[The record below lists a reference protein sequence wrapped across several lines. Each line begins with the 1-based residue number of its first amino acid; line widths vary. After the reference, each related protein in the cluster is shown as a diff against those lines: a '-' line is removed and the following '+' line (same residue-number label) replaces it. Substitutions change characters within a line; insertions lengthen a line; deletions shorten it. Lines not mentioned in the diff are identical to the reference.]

1 MSDEAEF
8 QSHPISYEVDDLVAL
23 SKLVP
28 RGPTQVLRIAV
39 GAIAIIFAFTLV
51 AEVWS
56 LTGIIDWSAIIT
68 CLIVATIVLI
78 VSSRRIRARF
88 WLRVMRAGAFH
99 GAQSYAITPAA
110 LRISSPKGVSDV
122 RWTAVVDV
130 KRAGDRLFAFM
141 NHRQAYVVPRR
152 AFDSDEQ
159 FEAFI
164 VAAQDRWEQSH
175 RL

>member
-1 MSDEAEF
+1 MTDEAEL
-8 QSHPISYEVDDLVAL
+8 QSHPISYEIDDLVAL

-28 RGPTQVLRIAV
+28 RGPMQVLRIAA

-68 CLIVATIVLI
+68 CLIVAMIVLI

-88 WLRVMRAGAFH
+88 WLRIMRAGAFH
-99 GAQSYAITPAA
+99 GAQSYAITPGA
-110 LRISSPKGVSDV
+110 LRISSPKGVSDI
-122 RWTAVVDV
+122 RWTAFVDI
-130 KRAGDRLFAFM
+130 KRTGDRLFAFM

-164 VAAQDRWEQSH
+164 AAAQDRWEQSH

>member
-1 MSDEAEF
+1 MSDQAEF

-28 RGPTQVLRIAV
+28 RGPTQVLRIAA

-51 AEVWS
+51 AEIWS
-56 LTGIIDWSAIIT
+56 LTGIVDWSAIIT
-68 CLIVATIVLI
+68 CLIVAAIVLI
-78 VSSRRIRARF
+78 VSSRRIRAHF
-88 WLRVMRAGAFH
+88 WLRIMRAGAFH

-122 RWTAVVDV
+122 RWTAFVDI
-130 KRAGDRLFAFM
+130 KRTSDRLFAFM
-141 NHRQAYVVPRR
+141 NQRQAYIVPRR
-152 AFDSDEQ
+152 AFDSDEE

-164 VAAQDRWEQSH
+164 VAARDHWEQSH

>member
-1 MSDEAEF
+1 MSNDAQL
-8 QSHPISYEVDDLVAL
+8 QSHPVSYELDDLVAL

-28 RGPTQVLRIAV
+28 RGPLQILRICA
-39 GAIAIIFAFTLV
+39 GAIVIIFAFTLV
-51 AEVWS
+51 GEIWS

-68 CLIVATIVLI
+68 CLMVAAIVLI

-110 LRISSPKGVSDV
+110 LRISSPKGVSNV
-122 RWTAVVDV
+122 RWTAFVDL
-130 KRAGDRLFAFM
+130 KKTGDRMFAFM

-152 AFDSDEQ
+152 AFDSDDQ

-164 VAAQDRWEQSH
+164 AAAQDRWEQSH